1 MTLLQLDAEA
11 EDLDR
16 VPTVDEKM
24 QLSYEIFRISN
35 HELARVLT
43 MIEEKC
49 PSALLRNHS
58 ADEVYL
64 CKLQESIVYSII
76 VASLKFLLN
85 KLNAVVILNRM
96 YCMYVCMYLPFR
108 LEETIQRTTQSSSLK
123 KNYVYVCVLL

>member
-1 MTLLQLDAEA
+1 MNVCMHLCMYREFVQDAEV

-24 QLSYEIFRISN
+24 QLGYEIFRISN

-58 ADEVYL
+58 ADEVPTYR
-64 CKLQESIVYSII
+64 CFTIQYV
-76 VASLKFLLN
+76 
-85 KLNAVVILNRM
+85 
-96 YCMYVCMYLPFR
+96 CMYVCTCMYLISIPMHIA
-108 LEETIQRTTQSSSLK
+108 LSCTMHTHSIYIQTPDPK
-123 KNYVYVCVLL
+123 